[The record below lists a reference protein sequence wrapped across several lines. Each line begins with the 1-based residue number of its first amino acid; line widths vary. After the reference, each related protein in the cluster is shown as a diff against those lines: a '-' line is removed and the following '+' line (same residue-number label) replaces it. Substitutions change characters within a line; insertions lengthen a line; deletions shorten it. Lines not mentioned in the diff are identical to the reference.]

1 MTQNNETIHDA
12 STSSANNDSIDNQKE
27 IVDVTEDDASENS
40 ATEETATVE
49 EEANTIEKELA
60 EMQDKHIRLH
70 AEFDNFRRRTLKE
83 KAELIKSGGEK
94 ALVELLPVIDDFE
107 RAMQAM
113 ETSEDIAA
121 LKDGL
126 QLIYT
131 KFLAY
136 LKQNGVQEIDTKEQ
150 NFDTDKHE
158 AITKIPAPSKDLK
171 GKIVDVIQKGY
182 QLHDKVI
189 RFAKVVIGE

>member
-1 MTQNNETIHDA
+1 MTDNNKTIHDNEVVEPTQVENEQEETQNEEVSPENTETEA
-12 STSSANNDSIDNQKE
+12 E
-27 IVDVTEDDASENS
+27 IIEQIENS
-40 ATEETATVE
+40 V
-49 EEANTIEKELA
+49 EKELA
-60 EMQDKHIRLH
+60 DLHDKHIRLH

-113 ETSEDIAA
+113 ETSEDVAA

-126 QLIYT
+126 RLIYT
-131 KFLAY
+131 KFQAY
-136 LKQNGVQEIDTKEQ
+136 LKQNGVCEIETKERD
-150 NFDTDKHE
+150 FDTDKHE
-158 AITKIPAPSKDLK
+158 AITKIPAPNKDLK

-182 QLHDKVI
+182 QLNDKVI